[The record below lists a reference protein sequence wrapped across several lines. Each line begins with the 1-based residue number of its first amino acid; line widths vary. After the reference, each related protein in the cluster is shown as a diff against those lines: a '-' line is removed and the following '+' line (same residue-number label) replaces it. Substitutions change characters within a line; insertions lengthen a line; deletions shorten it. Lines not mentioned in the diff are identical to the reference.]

1 MPVPYELATTEH
13 VIPISRGGPKG
24 GMDNV
29 KMACAECNSKKGNR
43 LLSELDIK
51 RFKKVKN
58 ERKDP
63 LTSDGLRLV

>member
-1 MPVPYELATTEH
+1 MPVPFEQATTEH
-13 VIPISRGGPKG
+13 VIPISRGGSKG

-29 KMACAECNSKKGNR
+29 KMACGDCNSKKGNR
-43 LLSELDIK
+43 LLSEIDIK